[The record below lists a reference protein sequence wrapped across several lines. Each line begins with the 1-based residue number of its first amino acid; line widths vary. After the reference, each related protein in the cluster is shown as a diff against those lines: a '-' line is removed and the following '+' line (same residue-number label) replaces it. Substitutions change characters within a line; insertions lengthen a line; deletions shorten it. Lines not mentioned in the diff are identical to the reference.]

1 MWQLQAVLTF
11 IAVNKF
17 AISAAVVGS
26 DEWVGVA
33 VPRCECPHILI
44 VIDAAAK
51 GFRLNVNS
59 QTGCEACTNSFPRR
73 AKVQFQLCGWVCVDV
88 GVWVCK
94 RERKSFSNILQQLM
108 NSWVSF
114 AFRAD
119 GVFMQWDRNEGRGE
133 RGCHWENWKWAFHQH
148 PDGKWILYAIC
159 AFCIFCIIK
168 LNCFIYLAG
177 CNSMRSMT

>member
-17 AISAAVVGS
+17 AINAAVVGS
-26 DEWVGVA
+26 EEWVGVA

-59 QTGCEACTNSFPRR
+59 QTGCEACQQLPQKSQG
-73 AKVQFQLCGWVCVDV
+73 AVSVGWMGVCGCGCVSVQ
-88 GVWVCK
+88 